1 MPGRVCYPPD
11 GGSYDAGVFERMSE
25 HDLTGAREA
34 APESP
39 AQERFAWY
47 GDRILLLTVPA
58 VFLLDQGTKYLAKNL
73 LSYGQSWPEDSP
85 FRFTHVTNSGTAFG
99 LFQSATPLLIVA
111 SIVAIGFLVYFY
123 RTHGAPLPLLRFAI
137 GLQLGGAFGNL
148 TDRLINGAVVDFIG
162 LAWWPVFNLADS
174 SIVVGITILV
184 AYLVLSDRFSGRPSQ
199 LEPDEAAGDD
209 R

>member
-1 MPGRVCYPPD
+1 MSQDDPT
-11 GGSYDAGVFERMSE
+11 GV
-25 HDLTGAREA
+25 RET
-34 APESP
+34 APRTP

-47 GDRILLLTVPA
+47 GDPILLLTVPA
-58 VFLLDQGTKYLAKNL
+58 VFLLDQGTKYLAKSL

-99 LFQSATPLLIVA
+99 LFTNATPLLIVA

-148 TDRLINGAVVDFIG
+148 TDRLTSGAVVDFIG

-174 SIVVGITILV
+174 SIVVGISILV
-184 AYLVLSDRFSGRPSQ
+184 GFLVFSDRFSARRPRP
-199 LEPDEAAGDD
+199 EPDEPAGDD

>member
-1 MPGRVCYPPD
+1 
-11 GGSYDAGVFERMSE
+11 MSE
-25 HDLTGAREA
+25 HEVTGARDA
-34 APESP
+34 TPDSS
-39 AQERFAWY
+39 AQEGFAWY
-47 GDRILLLTVPA
+47 RDWILLLTVPT
-58 VFLLDQGTKYLAKNL
+58 VFLLDQGTKYLAKEL
-73 LSYGQSWPEDSP
+73 LIKGQSWPEDSP

-148 TDRLINGAVVDFIG
+148 TDRLINGEVVDFIG

-184 AYLVLSDRFSGRPSQ
+184 AYLVLSDRFSGRPSTPT
-199 LEPDEAAGDD
+199 PDEPAGDD